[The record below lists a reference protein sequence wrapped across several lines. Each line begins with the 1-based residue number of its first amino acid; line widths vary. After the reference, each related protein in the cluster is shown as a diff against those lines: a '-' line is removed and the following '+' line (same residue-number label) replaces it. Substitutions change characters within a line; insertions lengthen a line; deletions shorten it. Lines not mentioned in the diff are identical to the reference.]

1 MAVSEF
7 GQLGARRHDPHT
19 ARTEIHQQGGVNLD
33 ADDPAEAVRI
43 VGNLVLHGELLRRG
57 DGWGAEG
64 TSGQEAPG
72 RGVGWLHPS
81 SMRSFLTGCAGLTL
95 AGAGCW
101 PPRRAGCRGRV
112 RVRRRWRRPVR
123 RLRLFV
129 ESTVLTNT
137 GSLRDTATIA
147 FVISPVIMSGYRSRP
162 RWLMAL
168 ADCGAAEMLG
178 ASDAGMG

>member
-19 ARTEIHQQGGVNLD
+19 ARTEIHQQGGVNFD

-43 VGNLVLHGELLRRG
+43 VGYLILHSELLRRD

-81 SMRSFLTGCAGLTL
+81 SMRSFLAGCAGLTL
-95 AGAGCW
+95 AGAVCW
-101 PPRRAGCRGRV
+101 QLAGDVEAGSESGGTGGGRY
-112 RVRRRWRRPVR
+112 
-123 RLRLFV
+123 
-129 ESTVLTNT
+129 
-137 GSLRDTATIA
+137 G
-147 FVISPVIMSGYRSRP
+147 
-162 RWLMAL
+162 
-168 ADCGAAEMLG
+168 DCG
-178 ASDAGMG
+178 SSSNPPC